1 MSTTYYSKYDLAK
14 LLKLSVST
22 IDNKMKAG
30 EIKFYKIGKSVRF
43 DDAMINEFLSKQRQ
57 KMYQLKNLS
66 FKNKDNK
73 VSGFA
78 SAFTMLKDG
87 KENG

>member
-43 DDAMINEFLSKQRQ
+43 DDAMVNEFLSKQRQ

>member
-1 MSTTYYSKYDLAK
+1 
-14 LLKLSVST
+14 
-22 IDNKMKAG
+22 MKAG

-43 DDAMINEFLSKQRQ
+43 DDAMVNEFLSKQRQ

-73 VSGFA
+73 VSGFS

>member
-1 MSTTYYSKYDLAK
+1 MADITLPIARPTWPYPNLKAK
-14 LLKLSVST
+14 SQFNPT
-22 IDNKMKAG
+22 
-30 EIKFYKIGKSVRF
+30 
-43 DDAMINEFLSKQRQ
+43 
-57 KMYQLKNLS
+57 

>member
-1 MSTTYYSKYDLAK
+1 MSTTYYSKNDLAD

-43 DDAMINEFLSKQRQ
+43 DDDMIKEFLSKQTK
-57 KMYQLKNLS
+57 KMYQRKTFAYRHKDTDDSGLANAFSMVEGGKN
-66 FKNKDNK
+66 D
-73 VSGFA
+73 
-78 SAFTMLKDG
+78 
-87 KENG
+87 E

>member
-1 MSTTYYSKYDLAK
+1 
-14 LLKLSVST
+14 
-22 IDNKMKAG
+22 MKAG

-43 DDAMINEFLSKQRQ
+43 DDAMVNEFLSKQRQ

-73 VSGFA
+73 VSSFA

>member
-1 MSTTYYSKYDLAK
+1 MSTTYYSKNDLAD

-43 DDAMINEFLSKQRQ
+43 DDDMIKEFLSKQTK
-57 KMYQLKNLS
+57 KMYQRKN
-66 FKNKDNK
+66 FAYRHKDTD
-73 VSGFA
+73 VSGLA
-78 SAFTMLKDG
+78 NAFSMVEGG
-87 KENG
+87 KSNG